1 MIAGSY
7 DERAGSGR
15 LQGNVAVITFAAGIA
30 VHANPA
36 VGQATAG

>member
-1 MIAGSY
+1 MIASSI
-7 DERAGSGR
+7 DERAESSR

-30 VHANPA
+30 VYANPA